1 LASSRGER
9 GGTMAITIQLP
20 DGQRR
25 EFKHDPIV
33 IGRGPGCQIRLT
45 EESQLR
51 DEHAR
56 IRKLAGR
63 WLIESLGDWPIQAGE
78 DASSR
83 LSWLKVGDT
92 IRLAQDGPEL
102 IFEPAHEDVMLDS
115 AATGAASTRTD
126 PSGPFSGPSSGRGCL
141 SPMPEG
147 PLRRAVPPPLPRS
160 AGISDPVWSPRPA
173 QVPGSRTTPPP
184 LPGQRRANGSTPPP
198 LPRPKPSITR
208 VLNCA

>member
-1 LASSRGER
+1 
-9 GGTMAITIQLP
+9 MAITIQLP

-25 EFKHDPIV
+25 EFKQDPIM

-45 EESQLR
+45 EESHLR
-51 DEHAR
+51 GEHAQ

-78 DASSR
+78 AASSR

-115 AATGAASTRTD
+115 IVSVAPSTRPNPPAP
-126 PSGPFSGPSSGRGCL
+126 PSGASPDPDCL
-141 SPMPEG
+141 P
-147 PLRRAVPPPLPRS
+147 PLPDEPIRRAVPPPLPKS
-160 AGISDPVWSPRPA
+160 AGSAVPVSSPRPDR
-173 QVPGSRTTPPP
+173 VPGPRTTPPP
-184 LPGQRRANGSTPPP
+184 LPGQGRAKGSVPPP
-198 LPRPKPSITR
+198 LPDGYS
-208 VLNCA
+208 NG

>member
-1 LASSRGER
+1 
-9 GGTMAITIQLP
+9 MAITIQLP
-20 DGQRR
+20 GGQRR
-25 EFKHDPIV
+25 EFKDDPIV

-45 EESQLR
+45 EEAQLR

-83 LSWLKVGDT
+83 LSWLRVGDT

-115 AATGAASTRTD
+115 ATTGAASTRPAP
-126 PSGPFSGPSSGRGCL
+126 PSGPSLGRDGP

-147 PLRRAVPPPLPRS
+147 SVRRAVPPPLPMS
-160 AGISDPVWSPRPA
+160 AGRPGPIPPPRA
-173 QVPGSRTTPPP
+173 DRVPGPRTTPPP
-184 LPGQRRANGSTPPP
+184 LPGQRRVNGSTPPP
-198 LPRPKPSITR
+198 LPGEYPDR
-208 VLNCA
+208 